1 MKTKLVVSAAAV
13 LIGGASLLFA
23 SPAFADDGITDNTA
37 AVDAQA
43 NDGVCAGLDSGKIDV
58 TEKGVYEVT
67 ITAPAG
73 NLITGYCI
81 KAGSINS
88 GNGPVNEV
96 VNPPV
101 ASLTIRYKDGVK
113 EISHYSYSWAPIATP
128 TPTPTPEP
136 TPTPTTPPAGGGG
149 DGGATLAETG
159 FEAGWLTFAGLGV
172 LALGA
177 ALVMPRLVAKR
188 R

>member
-1 MKTKLVVSAAAV
+1 MSGGETHRSFHARSRSDAIPDARPRRRAPESLPEGTYPMKTKLVVSAAAV

-58 TEKGVYEVT
+58 TEKGVYELT

-81 KAGSINS
+81 KAGSI
-88 GNGPVNEV
+88 
-96 VNPPV
+96 
-101 ASLTIRYKDGVK
+101 
-113 EISHYSYSWAPIATP
+113 
-128 TPTPTPEP
+128 
-136 TPTPTTPPAGGGG
+136 
-149 DGGATLAETG
+149 
-159 FEAGWLTFAGLGV
+159 
-172 LALGA
+172 
-177 ALVMPRLVAKR
+177 
-188 R
+188 